1 MKEGRH
7 NKYVGK
13 EMNIQLPV
21 VIMKSAAAAL
31 GEKDQG
37 DRMVIVSIV
46 VIVSQA

>member
-21 VIMKSAAAAL
+21 VIVQRRLCGRK
-31 GEKDQG
+31 KDHG